1 MAIQITGTFEPTG
14 DFPLAKAKDVEM
26 PNGTRLS
33 DFEIPEGK
41 DGVSPVIV
49 ITKIDGGH
57 TITIKDASGTH
68 SFNVMD
74 GKDGK
79 DGEDGQ
85 GTSITVDSALDANSE
100 NPVQNKVIT
109 EQLDMAMEL
118 LQTGILPNLLPEVN
132 EADNG
137 KVPVVV
143 NGQWVATDQPGG
155 GSITVDSELSET
167 SENPVQNKVL
177 TAVINEA
184 MMVMEQLMAAIP
196 TDAHI
201 NSLIDAYIGEALGG
215 EY

>member
-1 MAIQITGTFEPTG
+1 MPTYDLGRVVGPPGKDGT
-14 DFPLAKAKDVEM
+14 
-26 PNGTRLS
+26 NGN
-33 DFEIPEGK
+33 

-49 ITKIDGGH
+49 ITAITGGH

-74 GKDGK
+74 GKDGQ
-79 DGEDGQ
+79 DA
-85 GTSITVDSALDANSE
+85 SITVDSALDANSE

-118 LQTGILPNLLPEVN
+118 LQNGILPNLLPAVN

-143 NGQWVATDQPGG
+143 NGQWVATVQPGG
-155 GSITVDSELSET
+155 GSIIVDSELSET

-184 MMVMEQLMAAIP
+184 MMVMEQLYASIP